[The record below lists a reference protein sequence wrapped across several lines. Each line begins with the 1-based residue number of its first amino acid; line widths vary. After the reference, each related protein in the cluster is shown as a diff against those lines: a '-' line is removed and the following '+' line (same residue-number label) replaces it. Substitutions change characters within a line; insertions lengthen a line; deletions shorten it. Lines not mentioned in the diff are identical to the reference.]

1 MKDETLIWLS
11 YADEN
16 LDVAGL
22 TLEHG
27 HLNACLQKENRV
39 GDRLAGCGITG
50 TSNRKSLYWF
60 VLAAKYGI
68 VDARINVL
76 RRSLTWGSRRW

>member
-39 GDRLAGCGITG
+39 GDRASRLWY
-50 TSNRKSLYWF
+50 NRHVQSQIAILVCFSGQVWYC
-60 VLAAKYGI
+60 
-68 VDARINVL
+68 
-76 RRSLTWGSRRW
+76 